1 MWIFLLI
8 AVITVILLYPYISV
22 AICRY
27 KAISN
32 LRSKL
37 RRVGGRMRVLRRFAF
52 ASANRSAKYDLLVEK
67 DNVFYAIK
75 FWSCTHRNTILRI
88 SADGRVCEE
97 RTASAPITPTG
108 PIKERAIRYRA
119 KYVPKTEYNFKNS
132 SGKKIIN
139 VILVYPSYKSIIL
152 DRGEEE
158 RELHSGDLFFDKV
171 ILTPLAFGR
180 ILSQSSEHTLL

>member
-8 AVITVILLYPYISV
+8 AVIAAVVLYPYISV

-37 RRVGGRMRVLRRFAF
+37 RRVGGRMRVLRRFAS

-67 DNVFYAIK
+67 DNVFYAVK
-75 FWSCTHRNTILRI
+75 FWSCTHRDTTLRI
-88 SADGRVCEE
+88 SKDGRVCEE
-97 RTASAPITPTG
+97 RTVSAPITPKG
-108 PIKERAIRYRA
+108 PRKERAISYRA
-119 KYVPKTEYNFKNS
+119 KYVPKTEYNFKNP

-139 VILVYPSYKSIIL
+139 VILVYPSYKNIIL
-152 DRGEEE
+152 DREGEE
-158 RELHSGDLFFDKV
+158 RVLHSGDLFFDKV

-180 ILSQSSEHTLL
+180 ILSQKSEI